1 MPDFSKGKIYKLVSN
16 ISSDVYIG
24 SCIIELCRRLSKHK
38 SPSNTCASKSMFI
51 NDAIITIVL
60 IENYPCETKN
70 QLKAREL
77 HYRTTI
83 ECIIKNRP
91 FITDIIHNNYNEW
104 KKEYDLMHKEYINEY
119 KRQHYESNKHSVLE
133 RQKQYYE
140 TNKQVIKEKAKKTYL
155 CDCGTT
161 TYILHKTHHIKTTK
175 HLQLINKLYLDEL
188 TYYIL

>member
-38 SPSNTCASKSMFI
+38 SPSNNCASKSMFI

-77 HYRTTI
+77 HFMTTI
-83 ECIIKNRP
+83 DCININKP

-104 KKEYDLMHKEYINEY
+104 K
-119 KRQHYESNKHSVLE
+119 
-133 RQKQYYE
+133 
-140 TNKQVIKEKAKKTYL
+140 
-155 CDCGTT
+155 
-161 TYILHKTHHIKTTK
+161 
-175 HLQLINKLYLDEL
+175 
-188 TYYIL
+188 